1 MKLNSRPSSV
11 PSTKAAQCRRHAA
24 TLGLQVTSEFV
35 SEVEGTES
43 SDGLVHSNSRISRSS
58 SHSNGEGHSSS
69 GANGIIDEEMNLD
82 NTGSSSNS
90 VTKKRRSFLVK
101 EDKPEKERVCS
112 ISTRYNGQRGLER
125 FDKTR
130 ERQDVFDSLSGLG
143 SDTYELGSSAK
154 KRMRVDKSSGMSR
167 RVRSSRVLEVPSSS
181 QNPIDLCED
190 DSDVTTAETSDLP
203 TGGTPDTPTSS
214 DNAAEVASD
223 VASEGTAELISR
235 VAAVA
240 TSKVVVDAAAPE
252 IAVINVKM
260 ADVVVNIDDTVG
272 TDDTVRMDEIVVAHT
287 DATELEAI
295 LLDPP
300 SLEVEEALVL
310 NCNEILGEQGL
321 QTAS

>member
-1 MKLNSRPSSV
+1 M
-11 PSTKAAQCRRHAA
+11 
-24 TLGLQVTSEFV
+24 
-35 SEVEGTES
+35 EGTES
-43 SDGLVHSNSRISRSS
+43 SNGLVHSNTRIGRSS

-69 GANGIIDEEMNLD
+69 GANGITDEERNLD
-82 NTGSSSNS
+82 NKGSSSSS
-90 VTKKRRSFLVK
+90 VTKKRRSPLVK
-101 EDKPEKERVCS
+101 EDQPEKERVCS
-112 ISTRYNGQRGLER
+112 ISTRYNGQRGSER

-154 KRMRVDKSSGMSR
+154 KRMRVEKSSGMSR

-223 VASEGTAELISR
+223 VASEGTAELISG
-235 VAAVA
+235 VAAEV
-240 TSKVVVDAAAPE
+240 TLKVVADAAAPE
-252 IAVINVKM
+252 IAIINDKM
-260 ADVVVNIDDTVG
+260 VDVVVNIDEI
-272 TDDTVRMDEIVVAHT
+272 VRMDEVVVAHA
-287 DATELEAI
+287 DAMELEAVP
-295 LLDPP
+295 LDPR
-300 SLEVEEALVL
+300 SLEVEEALVM